1 MVQVGLVVVVEEIL
15 PLQVL
20 QTELVVLVIVVHILQ
35 QKVLLAVMVAELV
48 VMVAAVV
55 EHLKLEVQMQMALG
69 EMVLQIL

>member
-1 MVQVGLVVVVEEIL
+1 MGLVVVVEEIL